1 MLQSLW
7 LHNEWNTFH
16 KECMVFSA
24 CYIYSFF
31 YVLSFDS
38 KVLIPFS
45 SILFPFFSPRNLSLK
60 CKFNQ
65 RTQCM
70 WSKLIKH
77 TIFVGETIWGENV
90 FSCKLL
96 NKTCYFHRSTK
107 THINMEKLLPASKI
121 SILFKN
127 HIIELCIMCFDSP

>member
-1 MLQSLW
+1 MQGQQGKCTKRKTSRKICYKACGYIM
-7 LHNEWNTFH
+7 NEIHFIKNVW
-16 KECMVFSA
+16 FSQHVI
-24 CYIYSFF
+24 YILFF

-121 SILFKN
+121 
-127 HIIELCIMCFDSP
+127 